1 MIKIPVSIVST
12 MGETPLIVSIEDGIL
27 FLTPNRP
34 KQYSPLSRA
43 LLDAL
48 YKALGGIAKNKKIGG
63 IKRES
68 GSVLF
73 DARCNTDT
81 NHLTQTRRRNAHDR

>member
-1 MIKIPVSIVST
+1 MPVSIVFT

-27 FLTPNRP
+27 FLRPNRP

-48 YKALGGIAKNKKIGG
+48 YKALGGGAENKKIGS
-63 IKRES
+63 IRRES

-73 DARCNTDT
+73 DTRFSTDT
-81 NHLTQTRRRNAHDR
+81 YHLTQTCRRNAHDR

>member
-1 MIKIPVSIVST
+1 MVKMPVSTVST
-12 MGETPLIVSIEDGIL
+12 MGETPLIVSIEDGIV

-48 YKALGGIAKNKKIGG
+48 YKALGGIAKKIGG
-63 IKRES
+63 IRRES

-73 DARCNTDT
+73 DARCNTYT
-81 NHLTQTRRRNAHDR
+81 HHLTQTRRRNAHDR

>member
-1 MIKIPVSIVST
+1 MPISMVST
-12 MGETPLIVSIEDGIL
+12 MGETPLIVGIEDGIL

-34 KQYSPLSRA
+34 KQYSSLSRA

-48 YKALGGIAKNKKIGG
+48 YKAHGGIAKNKKIGV
-63 IKRES
+63 IRRES

-73 DARCNTDT
+73 DARWNTDT